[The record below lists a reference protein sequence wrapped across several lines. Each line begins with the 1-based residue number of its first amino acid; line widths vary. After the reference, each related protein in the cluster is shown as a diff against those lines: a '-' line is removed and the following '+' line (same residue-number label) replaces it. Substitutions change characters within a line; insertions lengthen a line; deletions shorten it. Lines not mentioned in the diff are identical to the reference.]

1 MGAASGRVG
10 RAGEPE
16 RGGAVAAGAARASGR
31 AELAGWREHE
41 LAGWRVAA
49 ARGWQPAGEGVG
61 VRLRPGRQ
69 QRRLGGERLPPGA
82 KVEPPEGSDGRQR
95 LCG

>member
-1 MGAASGRVG
+1 VSPSGEGLSRPVRPGPAAEKG
-10 RAGEPE
+10 
-16 RGGAVAAGAARASGR
+16 

-61 VRLRPGRQ
+61 GAAACPGRQ